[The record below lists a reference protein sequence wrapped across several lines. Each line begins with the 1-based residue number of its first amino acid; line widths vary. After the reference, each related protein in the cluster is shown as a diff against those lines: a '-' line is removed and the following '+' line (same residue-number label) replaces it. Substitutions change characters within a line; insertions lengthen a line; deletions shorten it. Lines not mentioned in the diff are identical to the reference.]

1 MSELAV
7 TLLRVGYLVLL
18 WAFVFSALAVLRRD
32 IFSSTKITPRGRG
45 RTPRPERPQRTP
57 EPGPTP
63 RQETPINQA
72 FPSAPPAS
80 TSPAVPATPVRQSIT
95 KPPTRLV
102 VTSGNLS
109 GTSVPLG
116 RSAIVIGRSQSCTLV
131 LDDDFASSRHARL
144 YPDGE
149 SWRLED
155 LGSTNGTLL
164 DQRPVNES
172 VGVSAGSLI
181 RIGRTTLELRR

>member
-32 IFSSTKITPRGRG
+32 IYSATKVTPRGRG
-45 RTPRPERPQRTP
+45 RARRAPAP
-57 EPGPTP
+57 EPTP
-63 RQETPINQA
+63 APRSDTPVNA
-72 FPSAPPAS
+72 SFPSAPPAQS
-80 TSPAVPATPVRQSIT
+80 TPAPTPTPVRQSIT

-116 RSAIVIGRSQSCTLV
+116 RSAIVMGRSQSCTLV

-144 YPDGE
+144 FPDGDA
-149 SWRLED
+149 WRLED

-164 DQRPVNES
+164 DNRRVEGD
-172 VGVSAGSLI
+172 VGASAGSVI
-181 RIGRTTLELRR
+181 KIGRTTLELRR

>member
-32 IFSSTKITPRGRG
+32 LYANTKVTPRGRG
-45 RTPRPERPQRTP
+45 RRTP
-57 EPGPTP
+57 TP
-63 RQETPINQA
+63 APAPRTDTPINA
-72 FPSAPPAS
+72 PFPAAPPKA
-80 TSPAVPATPVRQSIT
+80 TPAAAPAVPVRQSIT
-95 KPPTRLV
+95 RPPTRLV
-102 VTSGNLS
+102 VTSGNLT
-109 GTSVPLG
+109 GTSVPLS

-144 YPDGE
+144 FPDGDG
-149 SWRLED
+149 WRVED
-155 LGSTNGTLL
+155 LGSTNGTTL
-164 DQRPVNES
+164 DNKPLHEP
-172 VGVSAGSLI
+172 AGAAAGNVI

>member
-32 IFSSTKITPRGRG
+32 LFSITTVTPRGRG
-45 RTPRPERPQRTP
+45 RRTNT
-57 EPGPTP
+57 PGPAP
-63 RQETPINQA
+63 RTDTPISA
-72 FPSAPPAS
+72 VFAAAPP
-80 TSPAVPATPVRQSIT
+80 TAVPTTPSSSAAPVRQSIT
-95 KPPTRLV
+95 KPPSRLV
-102 VTSGNLS
+102 VTSGNLT

-131 LDDDFASSRHARL
+131 LDDDFASSRHSRL
-144 YPDGE
+144 YPEAD
-149 SWRLED
+149 SWHLED
-155 LGSTNGTLL
+155 LGSTNGTTL
-164 DQRPVNES
+164 DGRPVHEP
-172 VGVSAGSLI
+172 VGVAVGSVI

>member
-32 IFSSTKITPRGRG
+32 VFSATKVTPRGRG
-45 RTPRPERPQRTP
+45 RTPKPTRPARTAP
-57 EPGPTP
+57 APAP
-63 RQETPINQA
+63 RSETPVNQA

-80 TSPAVPATPVRQSIT
+80 AAPSAPTTPVRQSIT
-95 KPPTRLV
+95 RPPSRLV
-102 VTSGNLS
+102 VTSGNLT

-144 YPDGE
+144 YPDGDT
-149 SWRLED
+149 WYIED

-164 DQRPVNES
+164 DQRPVQEPAA
-172 VGVSAGSLI
+172 VSAGSTI
-181 RIGRTTLELRR
+181 RIGRTAMELSR